1 MECPYCQK
9 EVEENIN
16 KCECGYIFNKS
27 NETLDSM
34 LKTNSNKII
43 KSHYLGII
51 IGSTVIATCLA
62 IFGLVYYNSPLIE
75 SDKSIGIFLLAISIS
90 IFIFSIFYYMKLIYT
105 LWEKLQI
112 ANPRTTP
119 IKAVGFLFISL
130 FNLYWIFQCFWGFSI
145 DFNNYIDSKK
155 YPIKKISQLIPL
167 TACILNF
174 CISIATINNFIPI
187 INKVP
192 SLIAAILK
200 VPSLIVFILIILFIN
215 QAINGINS
223 LMDYENVATSS

>member
-34 LKTNSNKII
+34 LNTNSNKII

-90 IFIFSIFYYMKLIYT
+90 IFIFSILYYMKLIYT

-112 ANPRTTP
+112 ANPRTTQP
-119 IKAVGFLFISL
+119 SKL
-130 FNLYWIFQCFWGFSI
+130 LY
-145 DFNNYIDSKK
+145 
-155 YPIKKISQLIPL
+155 
-167 TACILNF
+167 F
-174 CISIATINNFIPI
+174 CIYHY
-187 INKVP
+187 
-192 SLIAAILK
+192 LICIGFFN
-200 VPSLIVFILIILFIN
+200 VFGDF
-215 QAINGINS
+215 Q
-223 LMDYENVATSS
+223 